1 MTDAAFMER
10 ALALAAPGVG
20 RTGENPSVGCVLV
33 RDNMIVGEGATAPG
47 GRPHAEHVALARAGD
62 EAMGADV
69 YVTLEPC
76 ASRSVP
82 GTACADLLIAAKV
95 ARVIIGGRDPHP
107 HANGAG
113 LERLRAAGIAV
124 EIGLMEEEA
133 RAQNADFFAK
143 WDRG

>member
-1 MTDAAFMER
+1 MDPAFMQR

-20 RTGENPSVGCVLV
+20 RTGENPSVGCVIV
-33 RDNMIVGEGATAPG
+33 RDGMIVGEGATALG

-62 EAMGADV
+62 EAVGADV

-82 GTACADLLIAAKV
+82 GTACTDLLIAARV
-95 ARVIIGGRDPHP
+95 ARVIIGARDPHP
-107 HANGAG
+107 HAQGAG
-113 LERLRAAGIAV
+113 LERLRAAGI
-124 EIGLMEEEA
+124 GLEFGVLDAEA

-143 WDRG
+143 WD